1 MFRIKSFIFFSFA
14 VLIQFYCAG
23 PSLAITSNELESHVQ
38 FLASDNLEGRFPG
51 TDGGMLAANYVKNKF
66 IKSGLTLLGEAGF
79 QYFEVTTD
87 VSLGESNSMQIGESS
102 YEVEKDF
109 IPISYSQSSSLQA
122 PVTFVGY
129 GFDFNTD
136 SLSRNDYSNMDVSG
150 KWVLILR
157 GSPDGNNPHGEYN
170 AYSSI
175 RQKITVAKDHQAA
188 GVIFVSGVEFDEKD
202 ELIPMQYEQGSSA
215 ISLPIIHVRRHLV
228 DSVLKESHKTI
239 ASLEVELNSDE
250 NIINAIEVNQ
260 LVSVTTDV
268 VYTNVQTQNVI
279 GFLPGTDE
287 LLQDE
292 YIVLGAHYD
301 HLGYG
306 GHHSGSRRPDENE
319 IHNGADDNAS
329 GTSVLIE
336 LAEKFSKEKLNK
348 RSVIFIA
355 FGSEEMGLLGSK
367 YFVKSNLID
376 KSKIQI
382 MINMDMVG
390 RLDETEQKISISG
403 TQTAIDLEKSLEE
416 ILKSQHIQHSFSPE
430 GYGPSDHSSFYVND
444 VPVLFFFTGSHS
456 DYHTPTDDAD
466 KINYIGMQSVLE
478 LVFSVAIQYA
488 TMNDRFVFQ
497 EAGPK
502 KREERQR
509 FKVSLGIM
517 PDYTYS
523 ETKGLRID
531 AILKDKPAE
540 KGGLLDGDIIIEM
553 NGKSVDDIYEYMQ
566 RLTEIKQGDEI
577 DVKVLRGKHEII
589 QKVPF

>member
-1 MFRIKSFIFFSFA
+1 MK
-14 VLIQFYCAG
+14 Q
-23 PSLAITSNELESHVQ
+23 
-38 FLASDNLEGRFPG
+38 
-51 TDGGMLAANYVKNKF
+51 NK
-66 IKSGLTLLGEAGF
+66 
-79 QYFEVTTD
+79 
-87 VSLGESNSMQIGESS
+87 
-102 YEVEKDF
+102 
-109 IPISYSQSSSLQA
+109 
-122 PVTFVGY
+122 
-129 GFDFNTD
+129 
-136 SLSRNDYSNMDVSG
+136 
-150 KWVLILR
+150 
-157 GSPDGNNPHGEYN
+157 
-170 AYSSI
+170 
-175 RQKITVAKDHQAA
+175 
-188 GVIFVSGVEFDEKD
+188 
-202 ELIPMQYEQGSSA
+202 
-215 ISLPIIHVRRHLV
+215 
-228 DSVLKESHKTI
+228 
-239 ASLEVELNSDE
+239 
-250 NIINAIEVNQ
+250 
-260 LVSVTTDV
+260 
-268 VYTNVQTQNVI
+268 
-279 GFLPGTDE
+279 
-287 LLQDE
+287 
-292 YIVLGAHYD
+292 
-301 HLGYG
+301 
-306 GHHSGSRRPDENE
+306 
-319 IHNGADDNAS
+319 
-329 GTSVLIE
+329 
-336 LAEKFSKEKLNK
+336 
-348 RSVIFIA
+348 
-355 FGSEEMGLLGSK
+355 
-367 YFVKSNLID
+367 
-376 KSKIQI
+376 
-382 MINMDMVG
+382 
-390 RLDETEQKISISG
+390 KISISG